1 MELLKRSAVLAVVI
15 SSGLALG
22 GCQMWG
28 GGDRDRGA
36 GGTSGSS
43 ARPSSQSGT
52 STSPGGGTGSA
63 TGPSGETGKTEGDK
77 SRTPGAE
84 GSGGVGGSYGGSK

>member
-1 MELLKRSAVLAVVI
+1 MELLKRSMIIAFTLSAMTLA
-15 SSGLALG
+15 A
-22 GCQMWG
+22 CQTSA
-28 GGDRDRGA
+28 DRG
-36 GGTSGSS
+36 GSGSS

-52 STSPGGGTGSA
+52 STSTGAGTGS
-63 TGPSGETGKTEGDK
+63 TTSPSGETGKTEGDK